1 MPPTKVMLV
10 LGMFF
15 LGIVVDASAKDA
27 SAAATFP
34 PCGKQVVLDIL
45 ATQRIPSTIDVT
57 LIKEVST
64 PSQSEQGVRRLVESI
79 YDHSE
84 TGAVHAREMDSA
96 SREAE
101 MKAEIQNIL
110 QQQGEPRII
119 EQRIRAKGHLYRVDQ
134 TVFGSGFVA
143 DANRPYAMT
152 YVNSGAMTQGD
163 YTHFRLDH
171 EEQTATVW
179 DSRPMWG
186 RTPVEDLGKIPAQLT
201 YLLLQNLNEDCGESP
216 SANADTE
223 CSDAPCPP
231 LLCTS
236 EETGTDKKR
245 VDIRVAAAGSGKNQ
259 IDIAFPALAGAA
271 RWRLTCDAQNPA
283 QIGMCESRD
292 AGTGSIIW
300 TRECLDFDEG
310 GFPRNVT
317 ERFFDGEGSLLREER
332 MAIVD
337 VKTDLELD
345 SGLFAFRVPL
355 GFYLVDRRVEPPLVM
370 QKIPAEAFEIPFD
383 EFEEI
388 MDPLD

>member
-1 MPPTKVMLV
+1 MFRTRVMFV
-10 LGMFF
+10 CGMISV
-15 LGIVVDASAKDA
+15 GAEMAIVAKA
-27 SAAATFP
+27 VSPEVTSP
-34 PCGKQVVLDIL
+34 PCGKQVVRNIRADH
-45 ATQRIPSTIDVT
+45 RIPSTIDVT

-64 PSQSEQGVRRLVESI
+64 PGQSEQWVRRQVESI

-84 TGAVHAREMDSA
+84 TGAVHTREMDSQ

-134 TVFGSGFVA
+134 TVLGSGCAA
-143 DANRPYAMT
+143 DPNRLYAMT

-163 YTHFRLDH
+163 YTHFCLDH

-201 YLLLQNLNEDCGESP
+201 YLLLQNLKEDCGESP
-216 SANADTE
+216 LADAGTE
-223 CSDAPCPP
+223 CSDAPCPS
-231 LLCTS
+231 LLRTS
-236 EETGTDKKR
+236 EDREINKKR
-245 VDIRVAAAGSGKNQ
+245 VDIRVEAVGSGKNQ
-259 IDIAFPALAGAA
+259 IDIAFPSLAGAA
-271 RWRLTCDAQNPA
+271 RWRLTCDARYPSR
-283 QIGMCESRD
+283 IGMCECRD

-317 ERFFDGEGSLLREER
+317 ERFFDREGNLLKEER

-337 VKTDLELD
+337 VRTDLELD

-355 GFYLVDRRVEPPLVM
+355 GFHLVDRRVEPPLVM